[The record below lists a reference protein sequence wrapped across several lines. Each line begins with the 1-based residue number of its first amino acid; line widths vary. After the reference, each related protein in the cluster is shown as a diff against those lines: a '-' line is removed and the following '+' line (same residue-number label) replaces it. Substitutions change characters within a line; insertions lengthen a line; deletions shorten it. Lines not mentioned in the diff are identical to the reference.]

1 MAAMT
6 EHADIFKTSP
16 MRLASRAS
24 QLAMAQAQM
33 VCAALAPT
41 AVTVRPVTTS
51 GDRILDRPLI
61 EAGGKGL
68 FIKELERSLLAG
80 EADLAVHSMKDM
92 EAHFAPHTEIGAVLA
107 REDRR
112 DALIG
117 DYQSIDDLPESAVV
131 GTASVRRAAI
141 LLHHR
146 PDLEIK
152 LIRGNI
158 NRRLSLLANG
168 EFDAIVLAVAGIKRL
183 GLDVPF
189 SPIDPAIMPSAVAQG
204 ALAVQIR
211 APFDDRSEAV
221 KHLVSALTCPD
232 SLAEVTAE
240 RALLSF
246 LDGSCQTPIC
256 ASARLTRSTK
266 SVRSDNENR
275 LCLDGMI
282 LSLDGRVA
290 HRLQLDAPVD
300 DAVALGETV
309 GAHLLE
315 MAGGRG
321 FLA

>member
-6 EHADIFKTSP
+6 EHADIFKNSP

-24 QLAMAQAQM
+24 QLAMAQAEM

-117 DYQSIDDLPESAVV
+117 DYQSIDDLPEAAVV

-146 PDLEIK
+146 PDVEIK

-183 GLDVPF
+183 GLDLPF

-211 APFDDRSEAV
+211 TPFDDRSEAV
-221 KHLVSALTCPD
+221 KHLVSALTCAD

-256 ASARLTRSTK
+256 ASARLA
-266 SVRSDNENR
+266 RSDNENR

-309 GAHLLE
+309 GAQLLE

>member
-1 MAAMT
+1 MT
-6 EHADIFKTSP
+6 EHVDIFKNSP
-16 MRLASRAS
+16 MRLTSRAS
-24 QLAMAQAQM
+24 QLAMAQAEM

-112 DALIG
+112 DALVG
-117 DYQSIDDLPESAVV
+117 DYQSIEDLPEAAVV

-152 LIRGNI
+152 LIRGNL

-189 SPIDPAIMPSAVAQG
+189 SPIDPAIMPSAAAQG

-211 APFDDRSEAV
+211 TPFDDRSDAV
-221 KHLVSALTCPD
+221 KHLVSALTCAD

-240 RALLSF
+240 RALLAF

-256 ASARLTRSTK
+256 ASAKLTK
-266 SVRSDNENR
+266 SARLARSDNENR
-275 LCLDGMI
+275 LSLDGMI

-309 GAHLLE
+309 GAQLLE